1 MKLREIIGVS
11 FWHTC
16 ATGQMK
22 SGANSTDEGGT
33 GIKGSAEGKG
43 ATDKSTEIQQNR
55 WARRAACLPAT
66 HRVVVSNRALKA
78 RVQRT
83 KLKSGVLLRFRGRRA
98 RALAFVCLVIS
109 SWAFTG
115 GSLWERLPVY
125 KRTAIWNEPRV
136 LDHAALEKSLLPS
149 IYKPDRWWRT

>member
-125 KRTAIWNEPRV
+125 KRAAIWNQPRV
-136 LDHAALEKSLLPS
+136 LDQAGLDKRLLPS
-149 IYKPDRWWRT
+149 IYHPHRWWRT

>member
-1 MKLREIIGVS
+1 
-11 FWHTC
+11 
-16 ATGQMK
+16 MK
-22 SGANSTDEGGT
+22 SGANDEVGT

-43 ATDKSTEIQQNR
+43 ADKSTEIQQNR

-98 RALAFVCLVIS
+98 RSPRVCLPCHIILGVHGR
-109 SWAFTG
+109 F
-115 GSLWERLPVY
+115 SLGAPACLQENRHLE
-125 KRTAIWNEPRV
+125 RTARFWTKRPLKKASYHPYTIQIDGGGHDGRRNSPAPRQGGR
-136 LDHAALEKSLLPS
+136 D
-149 IYKPDRWWRT
+149 

>member
-1 MKLREIIGVS
+1 VKLREIIGVS

-66 HRVVVSNRALKA
+66 HRVVLVSNRALKA

-136 LDHAALEKSLLPS
+136 FGPS
-149 IYKPDRWWRT
+149 GP